1 MPVKVQSSD
10 QPQDSVSVPA
20 AGAHATQYLSSCDSY
35 HGLTSNMVN
44 TSTVDGSLSDHW
56 GSSPASLRRREF

>member
-20 AGAHATQYLSSCDSY
+20 AGAHATQYLSSCASY
-35 HGLTSNMVN
+35 HGLSALVPRPTTAQSVLVN
-44 TSTVDGSLSDHW
+44 TCRW
-56 GSSPASLRRREF
+56 